1 MVEMI
6 AAVSL
11 NGCIG
16 KNGKLPWHIPDELAL
31 FKTVT
36 LGKTVIMGRKTWDS
50 LNRRPLPGRK
60 NVVISRTH
68 IPCHVGDDDEVIFV
82 DSLPTAL
89 EFCRDGHDAVI
100 IGGEQVYRRFL
111 PFIDVLH
118 LSRIKLNV
126 TDGDAFFP
134 DVNWVEWGCVG
145 RADRGEYVYNAYVR
159 KASRDAF
166 QASWESI
173 RAKLKAQFGDELL
186 DEPELAL

>member
-11 NGCIG
+11 NGSIG

-68 IPCHVGDDDEVIFV
+68 VPSHVGDDDEVIFV
-82 DSLPTAL
+82 DSLPAAL
-89 EFCRDGHDAVI
+89 EFCRDGYDAVI

-111 PFIDVLH
+111 PFVDMLH

-126 TDGDAFFP
+126 KEPDAFFP
-134 DVNWVEWGCVG
+134 NVNWAEWDCVG
-145 RADRGEYVYNAYVR
+145 QADRGEYIYNAYVR
-159 KASRDAF
+159 KATRERS
-166 QASWESI
+166 QESWEDI
-173 RAKLKAQFGDELL
+173 LAKLKAQFGDDLL
-186 DEPELAL
+186 DESDVAL

>member
-11 NGCIG
+11 NGSIG

-50 LNRRPLPGRK
+50 LNSRPLPGRK

-68 IPCHVGDDDEVIFV
+68 VPSHVGDDDEVIFV
-82 DSLPTAL
+82 DSLPAAL
-89 EFCRDGHDAVI
+89 EFCRDANDAVI

-111 PFIDVLH
+111 PYVDMLH
-118 LSRIKLNV
+118 ISRIKLNV
-126 TDGDAFFP
+126 REPDAVFP
-134 DVNWVEWGCVG
+134 EVNWAEWECVG
-145 RADRGEYVYNAYVR
+145 QADRGEYVYNGYLR
-159 KASRDAF
+159 KTSRDAN
-166 QASWESI
+166 QESWETVL
-173 RAKLKAQFGDELL
+173 AKIKDKFGDDFL
-186 DEPELAL
+186 DESDSAL